1 MSSTESEAVVTQV
14 APDSVVAVSDRDIVF
29 NCPHCEGELVVD
41 RDGAGMTFNCP
52 HCGGRIAVPFFRG
65 TGAGDSVMGSSPG
78 ASESAMSSSS
88 SMGLHGAA
96 RLSGKQLPTRTVDF
110 TTMSKEDIEK
120 RVDELKLHLKE
131 HQSQTTEMRGHLNRA
146 VIEMNRLQLKL
157 QKLRERGTAIEQ
169 ELAAAK
175 THLEKGGSASDSTP
189 AAAPAAPSSASDAGK
204 KGSTPGG
211 GN

>member
-1 MSSTESEAVVTQV
+1 MSSTESEEVVTQP

-78 ASESAMSSSS
+78 ASDSYLSSSS
-88 SMGLHGAA
+88 SMGGLPGAA
-96 RLSGKQLPTRTVDF
+96 RLSGKQLPARTVDF
-110 TTMSKEDIEK
+110 TTMSKDDIEK

-175 THLEKGGSASDSTP
+175 AYLEKGGATSDSTP
-189 AAAPAAPSSASDAGK
+189 SAPASPSASSAGSSASDAGK
-204 KGSTPGG
+204 G
-211 GN
+211 